1 MNFLTGEQRKSPDEQ
16 LIHSALGVA
25 MCLEVWLRTQLSAAQ
40 SGHFVGKVMQDV
52 LLMSARAVRL
62 HVCEGKV
69 IVHWHECTSQI
80 TLKEKNLLSWVCWM
94 RFGESN
100 WARHGK
106 KKNCLEHRLSKLFG
120 MVNSMM
126 SYFHWK
132 YLAKDNFRGKKIK
145 QVAPCIEKQQQFFQW
160 VVLKVEVTLDYV
172 VCSYFGK
179 RSSVKSH
186 CCQE

>member
-1 MNFLTGEQRKSPDEQ
+1 MIATLMNFLTGEQRKSPDEQ

-52 LLMSARAVRL
+52 LLMSVRAVRL

-132 YLAKDNFRGKKIK
+132 YLAKDNFRGKK
-145 QVAPCIEKQQQFFQW
+145 
-160 VVLKVEVTLDYV
+160 
-172 VCSYFGK
+172 
-179 RSSVKSH
+179 
-186 CCQE
+186 